1 MKHLGKNGLSM
12 SQAQSISNLCNQR
25 AVEIDNTVDNFNVI
39 AKTLTIDGEIY
50 EKVEAKPIA
59 DNIIELIMYK
69 AKYNGTQAFLME
81 CIKAKEALLESI
93 QQEQPS
99 IGHITM
105 PEKKYIDTSLY
116 KDIVTEDWGWQQLSA
131 KEMAEYLDVEA
142 QAAQVGKFIHKRGKL
157 SQLRHQLAQFSPL
170 EFTDIY
176 GDRKTP
182 VRVTRHHSAEELH
195 GMYEAFAKIHRE
207 CNQRVNYFKAKVK
220 NLTSAEN
227 EKILRENAVLKS
239 RYEAE
244 VQANNAE
251 YAMAIEEYRNT
262 KDVFVTEFYADRES
276 RLNEASKK
284 RIDVDPRFQEV
295 IDELIA

>member
-1 MKHLGKNGLSM
+1 M

-105 PEKKYIDTSLY
+105 PEKKYIDTPLY
-116 KDIVTEDWGWQQLSA
+116 KYTVTEDWGWQQLSA
-131 KEMAEYLDVEA
+131 K
-142 QAAQVGKFIHKRGKL
+142 
-157 SQLRHQLAQFSPL
+157 
-170 EFTDIY
+170 
-176 GDRKTP
+176 
-182 VRVTRHHSAEELH
+182 
-195 GMYEAFAKIHRE
+195 
-207 CNQRVNYFKAKVK
+207 
-220 NLTSAEN
+220 
-227 EKILRENAVLKS
+227 
-239 RYEAE
+239 
-244 VQANNAE
+244 
-251 YAMAIEEYRNT
+251 
-262 KDVFVTEFYADRES
+262 
-276 RLNEASKK
+276 
-284 RIDVDPRFQEV
+284 
-295 IDELIA
+295 

>member
-1 MKHLGKNGLSM
+1 MKHLGKKGLSM

-50 EKVEAKPIA
+50 EKVEAKPIS

-195 GMYEAFAKIHRE
+195 TGP
-207 CNQRVNYFKAKVK
+207 
-220 NLTSAEN
+220 
-227 EKILRENAVLKS
+227 S
-239 RYEAE
+239 R
-244 VQANNAE
+244 QPLQ
-251 YAMAIEEYRNT
+251 YRSYT
-262 KDVFVTEFYADRES
+262 CCR
-276 RLNEASKK
+276 
-284 RIDVDPRFQEV
+284 
-295 IDELIA
+295 

>member
-1 MKHLGKNGLSM
+1 MKNLGKNGLSM

-25 AVEIDNTVDNFNVI
+25 AIEIDNTVDNFNVI

-50 EKVEAKPIA
+50 EKVEAKPIS
-59 DNIIELIMYK
+59 DNIIDLIMEK
-69 AKYNGTQAFLME
+69 AKYNG
-81 CIKAKEALLESI
+81 
-93 QQEQPS
+93 QQEQPHL
-99 IGHITM
+99 GHIVM
-105 PEKKYIDTSLY
+105 PEKKYIDTPEY
-116 KDIVTEDWGWQQLSA
+116 KDTVTEDWGWQQLSV

-182 VRVTRHHSAEELH
+182 VKVTKHHSAEELH
-195 GMYEAFAKIHRE
+195 GMHEAFAKIHRE

-220 NLTSAEN
+220 NLISAEN
-227 EKILRENAVLKS
+227 EKIHRENAVLKS

-251 YAMAIEEYRNT
+251 YSMAIEEYRNT

-284 RIDVDPRFQEV
+284 RINVDPRFQEV
-295 IDELIA
+295 IDSLMA

>member
-1 MKHLGKNGLSM
+1 M

-93 QQEQPS
+93 QMEQPS

-105 PEKKYIDTSLY
+105 PEKKYIDTPLY
-116 KDIVTEDWGWQQLSA
+116 KDTVTEDWGWQQLSA

-142 QAAQVGKFIHKRGKL
+142 QAAQV
-157 SQLRHQLAQFSPL
+157 
-170 EFTDIY
+170 T
-176 GDRKTP
+176 
-182 VRVTRHHSAEELH
+182 
-195 GMYEAFAKIHRE
+195 
-207 CNQRVNYFKAKVK
+207 
-220 NLTSAEN
+220 
-227 EKILRENAVLKS
+227 
-239 RYEAE
+239 
-244 VQANNAE
+244 
-251 YAMAIEEYRNT
+251 
-262 KDVFVTEFYADRES
+262 FVY
-276 RLNEASKK
+276 
-284 RIDVDPRFQEV
+284 P
-295 IDELIA
+295 